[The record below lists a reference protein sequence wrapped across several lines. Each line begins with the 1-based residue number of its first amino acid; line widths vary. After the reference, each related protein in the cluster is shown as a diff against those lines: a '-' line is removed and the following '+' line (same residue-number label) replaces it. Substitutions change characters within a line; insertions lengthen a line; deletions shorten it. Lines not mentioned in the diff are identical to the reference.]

1 MRIILAS
8 SSKSRKKLM
17 KKIFKGFSCVKPKIN
32 EKLSKSYHACAKMLA
47 EKRAENVARK
57 VANSVTI
64 GSDTIIVCN
73 GKVIRKTGSQKI
85 ARPSLKFISG
95 KKFTAHTGVCVV
107 CRKGGQ
113 TVRGVS
119 FVSSASFLV
128 RKLSDAQILWYIKT
142 GEPFYKGGCIAVE
155 GKGKK
160 FVRKIIGE
168 SACIQGL
175 PVKRL
180 KKEIAKFRSFL

>member
-32 EKLSKSYHACAKMLA
+32 EKLSKPYHACAKRLA
-47 EKRAENVARK
+47 EKKAENVARK

-73 GKVIRKTGSQKI
+73 GKVIRKTGSEKI
-85 ARPSLKFISG
+85 ARASLKFISG
-95 KKFTAHTGVCVV
+95 KKCTAHTGVCVV